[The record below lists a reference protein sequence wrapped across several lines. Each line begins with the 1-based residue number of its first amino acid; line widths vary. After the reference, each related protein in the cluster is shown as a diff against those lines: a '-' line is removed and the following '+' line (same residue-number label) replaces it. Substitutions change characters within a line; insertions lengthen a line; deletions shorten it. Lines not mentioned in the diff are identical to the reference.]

1 MCHDVNKICVH
12 GSNKHP
18 VNRDGYIKA
27 TCLISSELVF
37 NAQST
42 ATAISRRQGSD
53 DVKNDPGSMLSQ
65 PGWLCQDDK
74 SLMLSKND
82 RFHVQSTVTAISG

>member
-1 MCHDVNKICVH
+1 MCHDVNEICVH

-27 TCLISSELVF
+27 TCRISSELVF

-42 ATAISRRQGSD
+42 VTAISRRQGSD
-53 DVKNDPGSMLSQ
+53 DVK
-65 PGWLCQDDK
+65 K
-74 SLMLSKND
+74 
-82 RFHVQSTVTAISG
+82 